1 MLMLFDR
8 DESFIASLKYKN
20 IARKREINGLNTLE
34 FETNKEV
41 EFGQRLLFKD
51 REGLWHEYI
60 IIDYFKTHDQDG
72 LTYEVYCEDNTSELY
87 GHYID
92 DLKPRNELAATLLKR
107 VLEGTR
113 FEVGVVEDFGKRSFN
128 LYRTNVKAA
137 LWKTL
142 EEYGAEIQVRLDVDK
157 DGIKHRYID
166 LKKSIGRDAGK
177 RFTYKKDM
185 GSIKKT
191 TSIKDL
197 VTALYGYGKGEEIVG
212 EDGQPSG
219 GYGRKID
226 FAELNNGKKYVE
238 DEEAR
243 KKYGTGPERKHIFG
257 IADFDDCEDRAELL
271 ELTKAK
277 LKELSKPK
285 ISYELSVED
294 ISRYEGFEGEAVGLG
309 DTVTVIDEEINTRVQ
324 TRIIAIKDNPL
335 EEIEDSEI
343 TLGNFIKDLSSSMVE
358 YDQLKSSFENNR
370 NKFNDELKK
379 LAEGVKTS
387 YMQKVLEKFN
397 QELNETGG
405 WVYAEEGE
413 GLLILNAPKDGNPT
427 QAINL
432 KGGKIAI
439 ANHKNPDGSF
449 AYETFGDGDGFTAN
463 LIRTGILRG
472 DKVRFDLNN
481 GTFLIGDSSTDYTM
495 YWDGKVLHLRNV
507 DIDLSNNYQIAEI
520 NEKIEENTNNFNK
533 SIVNLDDKFNSSI
546 SGLDDKFN
554 TSIKGLDGRLTGL
567 SSSVDSRFTEA
578 AEDVDARFIESDK
591 NTDKKLADFGGD
603 FDTKI
608 SNIKGQIDSVQQDFK
623 VGQGNFES
631 SINTR
636 IKDLTADIEVD
647 LKDINKK
654 ISGNVTG
661 IANLDSKIK
670 QTESSITQSVS
681 NQIAAVNKKID
692 DEATGVK
699 TYVQDNYSTKTQTA
713 NLISDEIGSVK
724 EIITS
729 TDGAT
734 RKYIK
739 ENYSTTVQTNEKI
752 ASEIKS
758 VNTKITNNDDKIRK
772 YISENYSTK
781 LQTNEKIV
789 NEVKSAK
796 SYTDDK
802 YKVTKDYITR
812 NYSTTTQ
819 TDRMIEKKVSSY
831 DTRLGNA
838 ESKITQTAN
847 SLSSKISSGDA
858 RSIFKQEAKKFTFD
872 AEQIDFNS
880 LITLRGRFETVSTPE
895 TQIGRNQ
902 FKTTI
907 NEYGMKME
915 EEGTKNHGLLSIAA
929 GFNVLSNR
937 LRLHAT
943 GKKAGELSRDSKTST
958 LEMNEIYSSIR
969 TDGFMWFTA
978 KEEIKIV
985 SDTGV
990 SIDSNYINLKNTKI
1004 KNKLNIGGL
1013 TIWADDDTIWFKDTN
1028 NNAYY
1033 ISLRKKTSKF
1043 GVMLGDTFY

>member
-20 IARKREINGLNTLE
+20 TGRKREINGLNTLE
-34 FETNKEV
+34 LETDKEV
-41 EFGQRLLFKD
+41 EFGQRLVFKD
-51 REGLWHEYI
+51 RQGRWHEYI
-60 IIDYFKTHDQDG
+60 IIDYFKSHDEEG
-72 LTYEVYCEDNTSELY
+72 PTYEVYCEDNTSELY

-92 DLKPRNELAATLLKR
+92 DLKPRNELAITLLKR

-113 FEVGVVEDFGKRSFN
+113 FEAGIVDDFGKRSFN

-137 LWKTL
+137 IWKIL

-257 IADFDDCEDRAELL
+257 IADFEDCEDRAELL

-294 ISRYEGFEGEAVGLG
+294 ISRYEGFEGEAVDMG

-335 EEIEDSEI
+335 EEVEDSEI

-449 AYETFGDGDGFTAN
+449 AYETFGDGDGFTAS

-472 DKVRFDLNN
+472 DKVHFDLNN
-481 GTFLIGDSSTDYTM
+481 GTFLIGNNSTDYTM
-495 YWDGKVLHLRNV
+495 YWDGSVLHLRNV
-507 DIDLSNNYQIAEI
+507 DIDLSNNQQI
-520 NEKIEENTNNFNK
+520 NKIENSITNQAKEIGNINANIGNQNQEIISMKNDFK
-533 SIVNLDDKFNSSI
+533 LD
-546 SGLDDKFN
+546 
-554 TSIKGLDGRLTGL
+554 LDGIKTRFEKRVKGVENDVGIRDGNIRSYIETNY
-567 SSSVDSRFTEA
+567 SSKTQTSNL
-578 AEDVDARFIESDK
+578 IESR
-591 NTDKKLADFGGD
+591 
-603 FDTKI
+603 
-608 SNIKGQIDSVQQDFK
+608 V
-623 VGQGNFES
+623 S
-631 SINTR
+631 SIN
-636 IKDLTADIEVD
+636 
-647 LKDINKK
+647 
-654 ISGNVTG
+654 S
-661 IANLDSKIK
+661 
-670 QTESSITQSVS
+670 
-681 NQIAAVNKKID
+681 
-692 DEATGVK
+692 
-699 TYVQDNYSTKTQTA
+699 
-713 NLISDEIGSVK
+713 
-724 EIITS
+724 
-729 TDGAT
+729 
-734 RKYIK
+734 
-739 ENYSTTVQTNEKI
+739 
-752 ASEIKS
+752 
-758 VNTKITNNDDKIRK
+758 
-772 YISENYSTK
+772 
-781 LQTNEKIV
+781 
-789 NEVKSAK
+789 
-796 SYTDDK
+796 
-802 YKVTKDYITR
+802 
-812 NYSTTTQ
+812 
-819 TDRMIEKKVSSY
+819 
-831 DTRLGNA
+831 RLGNA
-838 ESKITQTAN
+838 ESSIMQTAN
-847 SLSSKISSGDA
+847 ELSNKVSKNGIISEINQSPESVKIKASKIDLDGNV
-858 RSIFKQEAKKFTFD
+858 KLKGE
-872 AEQIDFNS
+872 
-880 LITLRGRFETVSTPE
+880 
-895 TQIGRNQ
+895 
-902 FKTTI
+902 FKTYNNRGTNI
-907 NEYGMKME
+907 HLWNSYLDFYTPYPRDRRTACLGIAEYYNRELDRNVYGIELLHEDGHYAAITHESNGRRKPYIIFDPSKKASRQYSFIDMKE
-915 EEGTKNHGLLSIAA
+915 PIVVYETTCFEEGIRLGNFIISSNSGNGLSFRYFRNGSFASRYDLEVYGNS
-929 GFNVLSNR
+929 S
-937 LRLHAT
+937 T
-943 GKKAGELSRDSKTST
+943 GEYEWSWST
-958 LEMNEIYSSIR
+958 WAW
-969 TDGFMWFTA
+969 D
-978 KEEIKIV
+978 V
-985 SDTGV
+985 S
-990 SIDSNYINLKNTKI
+990 
-1004 KNKLNIGGL
+1004 
-1013 TIWADDDTIWFKDTN
+1013 
-1028 NNAYY
+1028 
-1033 ISLRKKTSKF
+1033 
-1043 GVMLGDTFY
+1043 

>member
-405 WVYAEEGE
+405 WVYAEEGK

-472 DKVRFDLNN
+472 DKVHFDLNN

-507 DIDLSNNYQIAEI
+507 DIDLSNNLQIANI
-520 NEKIEENTNNFNK
+520 NQKIDDTESNLNS
-533 SIVNLDDKFNSSI
+533 SIVNLDS
-546 SGLDDKFN
+546 KFN
-554 TSIKGLDGRLTGL
+554 TSITGLDNKMNGM
-567 SSSVDSRFTEA
+567 SESVDKKFLKASEDTEKK
-578 AEDVDARFIESDK
+578 FSDLG
-591 NTDKKLADFGGD
+591 NNI
-603 FDTKI
+603 DTKI
-608 SNIKGQIDSVQQDFK
+608 SNIKGEIESVQQDFK
-623 VGQGNFES
+623 IGQGALES
-631 SINTR
+631 SINAKINNLSADVEVSFKDVDKR
-636 IKDLTADIEVD
+636 IA
-647 LKDINKK
+647 
-654 ISGNVTG
+654 SNVTG
-661 IANLDSKIK
+661 IANLGSQIK
-670 QTESSITQSVS
+670 QTESSIKQSVAS
-681 NQIAAVNKKID
+681 QIAAANEKIANVDKKIG
-692 DEATGVK
+692 DESASIK
-699 TYVQDNYSTKTQTA
+699 SYVEKNYSTKTQTS
-713 NLISDEIGSVK
+713 NLITSEVKSVRSYAAGIETSLKNSINNNDINIRKYVDTNFSTKTQTNSLIESKVSNINTRLGSAETKLSQTANELSTKVSKNGIISQINQSSESVK
-724 EIITS
+724 IMASKINL
-729 TDGAT
+729 DGDVSLKGRFT
-734 RKYIK
+734 TFSKDGVNIDILNNSIYIK
-739 ENYSTTVQTNEKI
+739 EQRI
-752 ASEIKS
+752 
-758 VNTKITNNDDKIRK
+758 NTKNLG
-772 YISENYSTK
+772 YIGSTRIIDSSGR
-781 LQTNEKIV
+781 L
-789 NEVKSAK
+789 
-796 SYTDDK
+796 
-802 YKVTKDYITR
+802 
-812 NYSTTTQ
+812 
-819 TDRMIEKKVSSY
+819 TDRY
-831 DTRLGNA
+831 DMTIGHYENTRLGLSYFDR
-838 ESKITQTAN
+838 ESGSFKDYLLLEKDQTVSSVASHVDITVFGRTA
-847 SLSSKISSGDA
+847 
-858 RSIFKQEAKKFTFD
+858 FTDRVSFVLPIRFPNGWEIGTYD
-872 AEQIDFNS
+872 SYKLYIKNTWHNIRWDFN
-880 LITLRGRFETVSTPE
+880 V
-895 TQIGRNQ
+895 IGKENGAV
-902 FKTTI
+902 I
-907 NEYGMKME
+907 
-915 EEGTKNHGLLSIAA
+915 
-929 GFNVLSNR
+929 R
-937 LRLHAT
+937 L
-943 GKKAGELSRDSKTST
+943 
-958 LEMNEIYSSIR
+958 
-969 TDGFMWFTA
+969 
-978 KEEIKIV
+978 
-985 SDTGV
+985 
-990 SIDSNYINLKNTKI
+990 
-1004 KNKLNIGGL
+1004 
-1013 TIWADDDTIWFKDTN
+1013 
-1028 NNAYY
+1028 
-1033 ISLRKKTSKF
+1033 
-1043 GVMLGDTFY
+1043 

>member
-8 DESFIASLKYKN
+8 DESFIASLKYKHPK
-20 IARKREINGLNTLE
+20 RKREINGLNALE
-34 FETNKEV
+34 LETNKEV
-41 EFGQRLLFKD
+41 EFGQRLVFKD
-51 REGLWHEYI
+51 RQGRWHEYI
-60 IIDYFKTHDQDG
+60 IIDYFKVHDQDG

-92 DLKPRNELAATLLKR
+92 DLKPRNELAITLLKR

-113 FEVGVVEDFGKRSFN
+113 FEPGYVDDFGKRSFN

-137 LWKTL
+137 LWKIL

-191 TSIKDL
+191 TSMKDL
-197 VTALYGYGKGEEIVG
+197 VTALYGYGKGEEVVG

-226 FAELNNGKKYVE
+226 FAELNDGKKYVE

-294 ISRYEGFEGEAVGLG
+294 ISRYEGFEGEAVDLG
-309 DTVTVIDEEINTRVQ
+309 DTVTVIDEEIGTRVQ

-472 DKVRFDLNN
+472 DKVHFDLNN

-495 YWDGKVLHLRNV
+495 YWDGKVLHLRNI
-507 DIDLSNNYQIAEI
+507 DIDLSNNYQIASI
-520 NEKIEENTNNFNK
+520 NQKIDDTESNLSST
-533 SIVNLDDKFNSSI
+533 IINLDS
-546 SGLDDKFN
+546 KFN
-554 TSIKGLDGRLTGL
+554 TSITGLDNKVNRL
-567 SSSVDSRFTEA
+567 SDSVDNKFLEVSEDTEKK
-578 AEDVDARFIESDK
+578 FSDLGS
-591 NTDKKLADFGGD
+591 NI
-603 FDTKI
+603 DTKI
-608 SNIKGQIDSVQQDFK
+608 SNIKGEIESVQQDFK
-623 VGQGNFES
+623 LGQGALES
-631 SINTR
+631 SITTKINNLSADVEVSFKDVDKR
-636 IKDLTADIEVD
+636 IA
-647 LKDINKK
+647 
-654 ISGNVTG
+654 SNVTG
-661 IANLDSKIK
+661 IANLGSQIK
-670 QTESSITQSVS
+670 QTESSITQSVAS
-681 NQIAAVNKKID
+681 QIAAANEKIENVDKKIM
-692 DEATGVK
+692 DESASIK
-699 TYVQDNYSTKTQTA
+699 SYVENNYSTKTQTS
-713 NLISDEIGSVK
+713 NLITSEVNSVRSYAAGI
-724 EIITS
+724 E
-729 TDGAT
+729 
-734 RKYIK
+734 
-739 ENYSTTVQTNEKI
+739 TNLKNSI
-752 ASEIKS
+752 S
-758 VNTKITNNDDKIRK
+758 NNDINIRK
-772 YISENYSTK
+772 YVETNFSTK
-781 LQTNEKIV
+781 
-789 NEVKSAK
+789 
-796 SYTDDK
+796 
-802 YKVTKDYITR
+802 
-812 NYSTTTQ
+812 TQ
-819 TDRMIEKKVSSY
+819 TDNLIESKVSNIN
-831 DTRLGNA
+831 TRLGSA
-838 ESKITQTAN
+838 ETKLSQTAN
-847 SLSSKISSGDA
+847 ELSTKVSKNGIISQINQSSESVRIKASKINLDGNVSLEGRFTTYSRDGINIDIVNNSIYFENQKIITKKLGYIGSTTEVDSSGNDTGKYHMMVGHYDNTSLRLGYFDTKSHWFEPYA
-858 RSIFKQEAKKFTFD
+858 TLERNQSIFPFSSRCDVVFSKRTAFADYVLFKSKLKFVDGWEMGVINGARFYIKSTMYNIRWDFD
-872 AEQIDFNS
+872 
-880 LITLRGRFETVSTPE
+880 
-895 TQIGRNQ
+895 
-902 FKTTI
+902 
-907 NEYGMKME
+907 
-915 EEGTKNHGLLSIAA
+915 
-929 GFNVLSNR
+929 VLGKEDGAVIR
-937 LRLHAT
+937 L
-943 GKKAGELSRDSKTST
+943 
-958 LEMNEIYSSIR
+958 
-969 TDGFMWFTA
+969 
-978 KEEIKIV
+978 
-985 SDTGV
+985 
-990 SIDSNYINLKNTKI
+990 
-1004 KNKLNIGGL
+1004 
-1013 TIWADDDTIWFKDTN
+1013 
-1028 NNAYY
+1028 
-1033 ISLRKKTSKF
+1033 
-1043 GVMLGDTFY
+1043 

>member
-20 IARKREINGLNTLE
+20 VVRKREINGLNTLE

-51 REGLWHEYI
+51 RQGLWHEYI
-60 IIDYFKTHDQDG
+60 IIDYFKSHNEDG

-92 DLKPRNELAATLLKR
+92 DLKPREETAISILRRILGGA
-107 VLEGTR
+107 R
-113 FEVGVVEDFGKRSFN
+113 FEPGYVDDFGKRSFN

-137 LWKTL
+137 LWKIL
-142 EEYGAEIQVRLDVDK
+142 EEYGAEIQVRLDVGK

-166 LKKSIGRDAGK
+166 LKRSIGRDAGK

-294 ISRYEGFEGEAVGLG
+294 ISRYEGFEGEAVDLG
-309 DTVTVIDEEINTRVQ
+309 DTVTVIDDEINTRVQ

-335 EEIEDSEI
+335 EEVEDSEI

-463 LIRTGILRG
+463 LIRTGILKG
-472 DKVRFDLNN
+472 EKVHFDLNN
-481 GTFLIGDSSTDYTM
+481 GTFLIGNNSNDYTM
-495 YWDGKVLHLRNV
+495 YWDGSVLHLRNV
-507 DIDLSNNYQIAEI
+507 DIDLSNNQQITNIENSITNQAKEI
-520 NEKIEENTNNFNK
+520 GDVRTNINNQKEQILSMKNDFK
-533 SIVNLDDKFNSSI
+533 LD
-546 SGLDDKFN
+546 
-554 TSIKGLDGRLTGL
+554 LDGIKTSFEKRVKGVESDVGIRDGNIRSYIETNY
-567 SSSVDSRFTEA
+567 SSKIQTSNL
-578 AEDVDARFIESDK
+578 IES
-591 NTDKKLADFGGD
+591 
-603 FDTKI
+603 
-608 SNIKGQIDSVQQDFK
+608 K
-623 VGQGNFES
+623 VS

-636 IKDLTADIEVD
+636 LGSAESSIRQTANELSKKVSKNGIISEINQSPESVKIKASKINLDGDLTLSGRFTSKNNGGYNLIDIVQ
-647 LKDINKK
+647 
-654 ISGNVTG
+654 
-661 IANLDSKIK
+661 SKIK
-670 QTESSITQSVS
+670 VYDPGDLYDYYRDNQTGYISGVGFQYNRYGTIGYGEGISINHTNGKLISLGKDLLPS
-681 NQIAAVNKKID
+681 DYGETSKIHSLDELKNRLYMTMDIDENFRETNKGYPITIYQNTYLKGDLMLQGWNNIYFGKDEYLRFSTSEVIFYIEASPRIYRKFIID
-692 DEATGVK
+692 TYSKRLYFEDEDGSR
-699 TYVQDNYSTKTQTA
+699 TYV
-713 NLISDEIGSVK
+713 
-724 EIITS
+724 
-729 TDGAT
+729 
-734 RKYIK
+734 
-739 ENYSTTVQTNEKI
+739 
-752 ASEIKS
+752 
-758 VNTKITNNDDKIRK
+758 
-772 YISENYSTK
+772 
-781 LQTNEKIV
+781 
-789 NEVKSAK
+789 
-796 SYTDDK
+796 
-802 YKVTKDYITR
+802 
-812 NYSTTTQ
+812 
-819 TDRMIEKKVSSY
+819 
-831 DTRLGNA
+831 
-838 ESKITQTAN
+838 
-847 SLSSKISSGDA
+847 
-858 RSIFKQEAKKFTFD
+858 
-872 AEQIDFNS
+872 
-880 LITLRGRFETVSTPE
+880 
-895 TQIGRNQ
+895 
-902 FKTTI
+902 
-907 NEYGMKME
+907 
-915 EEGTKNHGLLSIAA
+915 
-929 GFNVLSNR
+929 
-937 LRLHAT
+937 
-943 GKKAGELSRDSKTST
+943 
-958 LEMNEIYSSIR
+958 
-969 TDGFMWFTA
+969 
-978 KEEIKIV
+978 
-985 SDTGV
+985 
-990 SIDSNYINLKNTKI
+990 
-1004 KNKLNIGGL
+1004 
-1013 TIWADDDTIWFKDTN
+1013 
-1028 NNAYY
+1028 
-1033 ISLRKKTSKF
+1033 
-1043 GVMLGDTFY
+1043 

>member
-20 IARKREINGLNTLE
+20 VERKREINGLNNLE
-34 FETNKEV
+34 FETDKEV

-51 REGLWHEYI
+51 RQGLWHEYI

-92 DLKPRNELAATLLKR
+92 DLKPRNELAVTLLKR

-113 FEVGVVEDFGKRSFN
+113 FEAGIVEDFGRKSFN

-137 LWKTL
+137 IWKML

-226 FAELNNGKKYVE
+226 FAELNGGKKYVE

-257 IADFDDCEDRAELL
+257 IADFDDCEDRTELL

-294 ISRYEGFEGEAVGLG
+294 ISRYEGFEGEAVDLG
-309 DTVTVIDEEINTRVQ
+309 DAVTVIDEEINTRVQ

-335 EEIEDSEI
+335 EDIEDSEI

-463 LIRTGILRG
+463 LIRTGILKG
-472 DKVRFDLNN
+472 DKVHFDLNN
-481 GTFLIGDSSTDYTM
+481 GTFLIGNSSTDYTM
-495 YWDGKVLHLRNV
+495 YWDGKVLHIRNV
-507 DIDLSNNYQIAEI
+507 DIDLSNNQQ
-520 NEKIEENTNNFNK
+520 
-533 SIVNLDDKFNSSI
+533 
-546 SGLDDKFN
+546 
-554 TSIKGLDGRLTGL
+554 
-567 SSSVDSRFTEA
+567 
-578 AEDVDARFIESDK
+578 
-591 NTDKKLADFGGD
+591 
-603 FDTKI
+603 I
-608 SNIKGQIDSVQQDFK
+608 SNIENSITNQAKEIGDVRTNINNQKEQILSMKNDFK
-623 VGQGNFES
+623 LDLDGIKTSFEKRVKGVENDVGIRDGNIRS
-631 SINTR
+631 YI
-636 IKDLTADIEVD
+636 
-647 LKDINKK
+647 
-654 ISGNVTG
+654 
-661 IANLDSKIK
+661 
-670 QTESSITQSVS
+670 QT
-681 NQIAAVNKKID
+681 
-692 DEATGVK
+692 
-699 TYVQDNYSTKTQTA
+699 NYSTKTQTA
-713 NLISDEIGSVK
+713 NLIES
-724 EIITS
+724 
-729 TDGAT
+729 
-734 RKYIK
+734 
-739 ENYSTTVQTNEKI
+739 
-752 ASEIKS
+752 
-758 VNTKITNNDDKIRK
+758 
-772 YISENYSTK
+772 
-781 LQTNEKIV
+781 
-789 NEVKSAK
+789 
-796 SYTDDK
+796 
-802 YKVTKDYITR
+802 
-812 NYSTTTQ
+812 
-819 TDRMIEKKVSSY
+819 KVSSFN
-831 DTRLGNA
+831 TRLGNA
-838 ESKITQTAN
+838 ESSLKQTAN
-847 SLSSKISSGDA
+847 ELSNKVSKNGIISEINQSSESVRIKASKINLDG
-858 RSIFKQEAKKFTFD
+858 
-872 AEQIDFNS
+872 NVS
-880 LITLRGRFETVSTPE
+880 LKGRFTTYNGGYKSLDMNNSSIYMYDPNNSHKLMGSVQASSTLTVSGRYAYNYPVVKLSHE
-895 TQIGRNQ
+895 T
-902 FKTTI
+902 
-907 NEYGMKME
+907 
-915 EEGTKNHGLLSIAA
+915 
-929 GFNVLSNR
+929 
-937 LRLHAT
+937 
-943 GKKAGELSRDSKTST
+943 D
-958 LEMNEIYSSIR
+958 
-969 TDGFMWFTA
+969 
-978 KEEIKIV
+978 
-985 SDTGV
+985 
-990 SIDSNYINLKNTKI
+990 
-1004 KNKLNIGGL
+1004 GL
-1013 TIWADDDTIWFKDTN
+1013 TILNEGVNSDSESK
-1028 NNAYY
+1028 YY
-1033 ISLRKKTSKF
+1033 ILLDKENHVSYHSDYPIVLYQNTMVRGKLTVGDSFDSNRQTSYSSGQINIGYWTLEAGFYGINTIRFSYEGKEVLSLGYIDKESEGYVKLNGRIIW
-1043 GVMLGDTFY
+1043 

>member
-8 DESFIASLKYKN
+8 DESFIASLKYKHPG
-20 IARKREINGLNTLE
+20 RKREINGLNTLE

-41 EFGQRLLFKD
+41 EFGQRLVFKD
-51 REGLWHEYI
+51 RQGRWHEYI
-60 IIDYFKTHDQDG
+60 IIDYFKSHDEEG

-137 LWKTL
+137 IWKML
-142 EEYGAEIQVRLDVDK
+142 EQYGAEIQVRLDVDK

-212 EDGQPSG
+212 EDGKPSG

-507 DIDLSNNYQIAEI
+507 DIDLSNNYQIGEI
-520 NEKIEENTNNFNK
+520 NNKIEDNAKTFNT
-533 SIVNLDDKFNSSI
+533 SITN
-546 SGLDDKFN
+546 LDDKFN
-554 TSIKGLDGRLTGL
+554 TSVTGLDDKLTSL
-567 SSSVDSRFTEA
+567 STSVDTRFTEA
-578 AEDVDARFIESDK
+578 AEDVD
-591 NTDKKLADFGGD
+591 KKFTDFGSD

-608 SNIKGQIDSVQQDFK
+608 SNIQGTIDSVQQDFK
-623 VGQGNFES
+623 VGQGEFKSE
-631 SINTR
+631 ITTK
-636 IKDLTADIEVD
+636 IKDLTADVEVNF
-647 LKDINKK
+647 KDVNERIA
-654 ISGNVTG
+654 GNVTG
-661 IANLDSKIK
+661 IGELSSQIK

-681 NQIAAVNKKID
+681 NQIKAVNEKISN
-692 DEATGVK
+692 ESKGIK
-699 TYVQDNYSTKTQTA
+699 TYVQDNYSTKIQTA
-713 NLISDEIGSVK
+713 DKISNEIGSVK
-724 EIITS
+724 KLI
-729 TDGAT
+729 TDGDNGVKT
-734 RKYIK
+734 YIQN
-739 ENYSTTVQTNEKI
+739 NYSTT
-752 ASEIKS
+752 
-758 VNTKITNNDDKIRK
+758 
-772 YISENYSTK
+772 
-781 LQTNEKIV
+781 LQTNEKIS
-789 NEVKSAK
+789 NEIKSVKTQITN
-796 SYTDDK
+796 TDDATRK
-802 YKVTKDYITR
+802 YIR
-812 NYSTTTQ
+812 ENYSTTTQ
-819 TDRMIEKKVSSY
+819 TNDKIYNEVKLAKFYTDTKDRDTRKYISNNYSTTTQTSRMIENKVSSY

-858 RSIFKQEAKKFTFD
+858 RSIFRQEAKSFTFK
-872 AEQIDFNS
+872 ANQINFEGWVLMDQELTIGRSDDTQRGGFYSSGISFGYKNDRNS
-880 LITLRGRFETVSTPE
+880 SITLYGLGYYPHLIHGDKSCFE
-895 TQIGRNQ
+895 
-902 FKTTI
+902 
-907 NEYGMKME
+907 
-915 EEGTKNHGLLSIAA
+915 
-929 GFNVLSNR
+929 
-937 LRLHAT
+937 
-943 GKKAGELSRDSKTST
+943 
-958 LEMNEIYSSIR
+958 IR
-969 TDGFMWFTA
+969 TCSNSKSSVIDDYYEITYVRFDYYDNSRNMRSGFPVKFYRGVEFEQNVRIGPVVISVNDYYMQITHDNHDKVKRIFFT
-978 KEEIKIV
+978 
-985 SDTGV
+985 
-990 SIDSNYINLKNTKI
+990 
-1004 KNKLNIGGL
+1004 
-1013 TIWADDDTIWFKDTN
+1013 
-1028 NNAYY
+1028 
-1033 ISLRKKTSKF
+1033 
-1043 GVMLGDTFY
+1043 

>member
-20 IARKREINGLNTLE
+20 VARKREINGLNTLE
-34 FETNKEV
+34 FETDNEV

-87 GHYID
+87 GDYID
-92 DLKPRNELAATLLKR
+92 DLKPRNELAITLLKR

-113 FEVGVVEDFGKRSFN
+113 FEPGYVDDFGKRSFN

-137 LWKTL
+137 LWKIL

-166 LKKSIGRDAGK
+166 LKKSIGRDVGK
-177 RFTYKKDM
+177 RFTYRKDM

-309 DTVTVIDEEINTRVQ
+309 DTVTVIDEEIGTRVQ

-358 YDQLKSSFENNR
+358 YDQLKSSFESNR

-439 ANHKNPDGSF
+439 ANHKKPDGSF

-463 LIRTGILRG
+463 LIRTGILKG
-472 DKVRFDLNN
+472 DKVHFDLNN
-481 GTFLIGDSSTDYTM
+481 GTFLIGNSSTDYTM
-495 YWDGKVLHLRNV
+495 YWDGKVLHFRNV
-507 DIDLSNNYQIAEI
+507 DIDLSNNKQITNIENSITNQAKDIGDVRTNI
-520 NEKIEENTNNFNK
+520 NNQKEQILSMKNDFKLDLDTIKTSFEKRVKGVENDVGIREGNIRSYIETNY
-533 SIVNLDDKFNSSI
+533 SS
-546 SGLDDKFN
+546 KTQ
-554 TSIKGLDGRLTGL
+554 TSDL
-567 SSSVDSRFTEA
+567 
-578 AEDVDARFIESDK
+578 IES
-591 NTDKKLADFGGD
+591 
-603 FDTKI
+603 
-608 SNIKGQIDSVQQDFK
+608 K
-623 VGQGNFES
+623 VS

-636 IKDLTADIEVD
+636 LGSA
-647 LKDINKK
+647 
-654 ISGNVTG
+654 
-661 IANLDSKIK
+661 
-670 QTESSITQSVS
+670 ESSIR
-681 NQIAAVNKKID
+681 
-692 DEATGVK
+692 
-699 TYVQDNYSTKTQTA
+699 QTA
-713 NLISDEIGSVK
+713 NELS
-724 EIITS
+724 
-729 TDGAT
+729 
-734 RKYIK
+734 
-739 ENYSTTVQTNEKI
+739 
-752 ASEIKS
+752 
-758 VNTKITNNDDKIRK
+758 
-772 YISENYSTK
+772 
-781 LQTNEKIV
+781 
-789 NEVKSAK
+789 
-796 SYTDDK
+796 
-802 YKVTKDYITR
+802 
-812 NYSTTTQ
+812 
-819 TDRMIEKKVSSY
+819 KKVSKNGIISEI
-831 DTRLGNA
+831 NQSSESVKIKA
-838 ESKITQTAN
+838 SKINLDGNVRLKGRFTTY
-847 SLSSKISSGDA
+847 SSDGVNIDIVNNGINFEEQRIYTKKLGYIGSTREIDSSGNGTGKYNMMIGHYDNTKLNLGYFNTKSDSFETYVSLE
-858 RSIFKQEAKKFTFD
+858 RNQSIFPFFSKCDVLIARRTAFADYVLFKSKLKFTDDWEMGVIDGLRFYIKNTYYNIRWYFD
-872 AEQIDFNS
+872 
-880 LITLRGRFETVSTPE
+880 V
-895 TQIGRNQ
+895 
-902 FKTTI
+902 
-907 NEYGMKME
+907 
-915 EEGTKNHGLLSIAA
+915 
-929 GFNVLSNR
+929 
-937 LRLHAT
+937 T
-943 GKKAGELSRDSKTST
+943 GKDNGAVIFL
-958 LEMNEIYSSIR
+958 
-969 TDGFMWFTA
+969 
-978 KEEIKIV
+978 
-985 SDTGV
+985 
-990 SIDSNYINLKNTKI
+990 
-1004 KNKLNIGGL
+1004 
-1013 TIWADDDTIWFKDTN
+1013 
-1028 NNAYY
+1028 
-1033 ISLRKKTSKF
+1033 
-1043 GVMLGDTFY
+1043 

>member
-20 IARKREINGLNTLE
+20 VARKREINGLNTLE
-34 FETNKEV
+34 FETDKEV

-51 REGLWHEYI
+51 RQGLWHEYI

-72 LTYEVYCEDNTSELY
+72 MTYEVYCEDSTSELY

-92 DLKPRNELAATLLKR
+92 DLKPRNELAVTLLKR

-113 FEVGVVEDFGKRSFN
+113 FKAGIVEDFGKRSFN

-137 LWKTL
+137 LWKIL

-294 ISRYEGFEGEAVGLG
+294 ISRYEGFESEAVDLG

-413 GLLILNAPKDGNPT
+413 GLLILNAPKGGNPT

-463 LIRTGILRG
+463 LIRTGILKG
-472 DKVRFDLNN
+472 DKVHFDLNN
-481 GTFLIGDSSTDYTM
+481 GTFLIGNSSSDYTM
-495 YWDGKVLHLRNV
+495 YWDGSVLHLKNV
-507 DIDLSNNYQIAEI
+507 DIDLSNN
-520 NEKIEENTNNFNK
+520 TW
-533 SIVNLDDKFNSSI
+533 
-546 SGLDDKFN
+546 
-554 TSIKGLDGRLTGL
+554 
-567 SSSVDSRFTEA
+567 
-578 AEDVDARFIESDK
+578 
-591 NTDKKLADFGGD
+591 
-603 FDTKI
+603 I
-608 SNIKGQIDSVQQDFK
+608 SNIEKSVRNIQQDFK
-623 VGQGNFES
+623 IIQGSLESKINSLDSNYGSLSSRIRQTASEVSSKVSKGSIISEINQSYEGVKIKASKIDLEGDVYLEGNFTSYGTARLGYGYREQPVGS
-631 SINTR
+631 R
-636 IKDLTADIEVD
+636 IKDGKIELWSMTSSNPNPDERNKPEKITEANLNLSMLGLEIWSDSMISLTCEHDSIDNGIIIKKDNILIRSPNSISLNTGLEVD
-647 LKDINKK
+647 GKLALQSTTTNPIIGRDFYWEIYAKGSQLNFELKTLPDERTHNRWI
-654 ISGNVTG
+654 
-661 IANLDSKIK
+661 LD
-670 QTESSITQSVS
+670 
-681 NQIAAVNKKID
+681 
-692 DEATGVK
+692 
-699 TYVQDNYSTKTQTA
+699 
-713 NLISDEIGSVK
+713 
-724 EIITS
+724 S
-729 TDGAT
+729 TDGLF
-734 RKYIK
+734 
-739 ENYSTTVQTNEKI
+739 KI
-752 ASEIKS
+752 E
-758 VNTKITNNDDKIRK
+758 
-772 YISENYSTK
+772 
-781 LQTNEKIV
+781 
-789 NEVKSAK
+789 
-796 SYTDDK
+796 
-802 YKVTKDYITR
+802 
-812 NYSTTTQ
+812 
-819 TDRMIEKKVSSY
+819 
-831 DTRLGNA
+831 
-838 ESKITQTAN
+838 
-847 SLSSKISSGDA
+847 
-858 RSIFKQEAKKFTFD
+858 
-872 AEQIDFNS
+872 
-880 LITLRGRFETVSTPE
+880 
-895 TQIGRNQ
+895 
-902 FKTTI
+902 
-907 NEYGMKME
+907 
-915 EEGTKNHGLLSIAA
+915 
-929 GFNVLSNR
+929 
-937 LRLHAT
+937 
-943 GKKAGELSRDSKTST
+943 
-958 LEMNEIYSSIR
+958 
-969 TDGFMWFTA
+969 
-978 KEEIKIV
+978 
-985 SDTGV
+985 
-990 SIDSNYINLKNTKI
+990 
-1004 KNKLNIGGL
+1004 
-1013 TIWADDDTIWFKDTN
+1013 
-1028 NNAYY
+1028 
-1033 ISLRKKTSKF
+1033 
-1043 GVMLGDTFY
+1043 